1 MDDEQQIDAAGLAAL
16 ERFTD
21 ERGLPEQ
28 FGTVFL
34 QWYTG
39 VTAALA
45 KRAGASESPLLVGLS
60 GCQGSG
66 KSTLVDAMA
75 RVLADAHDV
84 ETTVL
89 SLDDFYLTKA
99 ERESLAQRVHPLF
112 ATRGVPG
119 THDLDLLRRT
129 VKALQNGDD
138 IALPVFDK
146 AADDRTTMVRRP
158 HGGAPTQIVLL
169 EGWCVGIP
177 PQPMEALEEP
187 INPTEVDLDPDRIW
201 RTAVN
206 RFLGEEYAALFA
218 EILNLDV
225 FTASTETL
233 NRKVEQEGI
242 SIDAPLSRLDYLDLL
257 MTHSIE
263 PRIAGWGL
271 VFVIDFLPE
280 QSALARL
287 IPRQENT
294 VAARFEAYYGG
305 LELANGYWEETQADV
320 LSARF
325 ADDNVKRGLR
335 GQEVISAD
343 TRLLHALEAGFPN
356 CSGVA
361 LGFDRLLMLTLG
373 QSSIAEVMPFGWDR
387 A

>member
-1 MDDEQQIDAAGLAAL
+1 MSDWRPTGDAEALRARAGLLAKIR
-16 ERFTD
+16 EFFS
-21 ERGLPEQ
+21 ERGVLEVDTPLLSQ
-28 FGTVFL
+28 FGVTDPNIELFTVALPNEQRFL
-34 QWYTG
+34 QSSPEYAMKRLLASGIGDIYQLGKAFRRGESGARHNPEFTLLEWYRTDTSHYELIRE
-39 VTAALA
+39 VAELVA
-45 KRAGASESPLLVGLS
+45 KV
-60 GCQGSG
+60 
-66 KSTLVDAMA
+66 
-75 RVLADAHDV
+75 
-84 ETTVL
+84 
-89 SLDDFYLTKA
+89 
-99 ERESLAQRVHPLF
+99 
-112 ATRGVPG
+112 
-119 THDLDLLRRT
+119 
-129 VKALQNGDD
+129 
-138 IALPVFDK
+138 LPVSSWQ
-146 AADDRTTMVRRP
+146 V
-158 HGGAPTQIVLL
+158 
-169 EGWCVGIP
+169 WS
-177 PQPMEALEEP
+177 
-187 INPTEVDLDPDRIW
+187 
-201 RTAVN
+201 
-206 RFLGEEYAALFA
+206 YAALFA

-263 PRIAGWGL
+263 PHIAGWGL

-287 IPRQENT
+287 ISRQDNT

-305 LELANGYWEETQADV
+305 LELANGYWEEAQADV

-325 ADDNVKRGLR
+325 ADDNAKRGLR

-343 TRLLHALEAGFPN
+343 TRLLHALEAGFPD

>member
-1 MDDEQQIDAAGLAAL
+1 MSDWRPTGDAEALRARAGLLAKIR
-16 ERFTD
+16 EFFS
-21 ERGLPEQ
+21 ERGVLEVDTPLLSQ
-28 FGTVFL
+28 FGVTDPNIELFTVALPNEQRFL
-34 QWYTG
+34 QSSPEYAMKRLLASGIGDIYQLGKAFRRGESGARHNPEFTLLEWYRTDTSHYELIRE
-39 VTAALA
+39 VAELVA
-45 KRAGASESPLLVGLS
+45 KV
-60 GCQGSG
+60 
-66 KSTLVDAMA
+66 
-75 RVLADAHDV
+75 
-84 ETTVL
+84 
-89 SLDDFYLTKA
+89 
-99 ERESLAQRVHPLF
+99 
-112 ATRGVPG
+112 
-119 THDLDLLRRT
+119 
-129 VKALQNGDD
+129 
-138 IALPVFDK
+138 LPVSSWQ
-146 AADDRTTMVRRP
+146 V
-158 HGGAPTQIVLL
+158 
-169 EGWCVGIP
+169 WS
-177 PQPMEALEEP
+177 
-187 INPTEVDLDPDRIW
+187 
-201 RTAVN
+201 
-206 RFLGEEYAALFA
+206 YAALFA

-263 PRIAGWGL
+263 PHIAGWGL

-287 IPRQENT
+287 ISRQDNT
-294 VAARFEAYYGG
+294 VAARFEAYFGG
-305 LELANGYWEETQADV
+305 LELANGYWEEAQADV

-325 ADDNVKRGLR
+325 ADDNAKRGLR

-343 TRLLHALEAGFPN
+343 TRLLHALEAGFPD

>member
-1 MDDEQQIDAAGLAAL
+1 MSDWRPTGDAEALRARAGLLAKIR
-16 ERFTD
+16 EFFS
-21 ERGLPEQ
+21 ERGVLEVDTPLLSQ
-28 FGTVFL
+28 FGVTDPNIELFTVALPNEQRFL
-34 QWYTG
+34 QSSPEYAMKRLLASGIGDIYQLGKAFRRGESGARHNPEFTLLEWYRTDTSHYELIRE
-39 VTAALA
+39 VAELVA
-45 KRAGASESPLLVGLS
+45 KV
-60 GCQGSG
+60 
-66 KSTLVDAMA
+66 
-75 RVLADAHDV
+75 
-84 ETTVL
+84 
-89 SLDDFYLTKA
+89 
-99 ERESLAQRVHPLF
+99 
-112 ATRGVPG
+112 
-119 THDLDLLRRT
+119 
-129 VKALQNGDD
+129 
-138 IALPVFDK
+138 LPVSSWQ
-146 AADDRTTMVRRP
+146 V
-158 HGGAPTQIVLL
+158 
-169 EGWCVGIP
+169 WS
-177 PQPMEALEEP
+177 
-187 INPTEVDLDPDRIW
+187 
-201 RTAVN
+201 
-206 RFLGEEYAALFA
+206 YAGLFA

-263 PRIAGWGL
+263 PHIAGWGL

-287 IPRQENT
+287 ISRQDNT
-294 VAARFEAYYGG
+294 VAARFEAYFGG
-305 LELANGYWEETQADV
+305 LELANGYWEEAQADV

-343 TRLLHALEAGFPN
+343 TRLLDALEAGFPD

>member
-1 MDDEQQIDAAGLAAL
+1 MSDWRPTGDAEALRARAGLLAKIR
-16 ERFTD
+16 EFFS
-21 ERGLPEQ
+21 ERGVLEVDTPLLSQ
-28 FGTVFL
+28 FGVTDPNIELFTVALPNEQRFL
-34 QWYTG
+34 QSSPEYAMKRLLASGIGDIYQLGKAFRRGESGARHNPEFTLLEWYRTDTSHYELIRE
-39 VTAALA
+39 VAELVA
-45 KRAGASESPLLVGLS
+45 KV
-60 GCQGSG
+60 
-66 KSTLVDAMA
+66 
-75 RVLADAHDV
+75 
-84 ETTVL
+84 
-89 SLDDFYLTKA
+89 
-99 ERESLAQRVHPLF
+99 
-112 ATRGVPG
+112 
-119 THDLDLLRRT
+119 
-129 VKALQNGDD
+129 
-138 IALPVFDK
+138 LPVSSWQ
-146 AADDRTTMVRRP
+146 V
-158 HGGAPTQIVLL
+158 
-169 EGWCVGIP
+169 WS
-177 PQPMEALEEP
+177 
-187 INPTEVDLDPDRIW
+187 
-201 RTAVN
+201 
-206 RFLGEEYAALFA
+206 YAALFA

-263 PRIAGWGL
+263 PHIAGWGL
-271 VFVIDFLPE
+271 VFVLDFLPE

-287 IPRQENT
+287 ISRQDNT

-305 LELANGYWEETQADV
+305 LELANGYWEEAQADV

-325 ADDNVKRGLR
+325 ADDNAKRGLR

-343 TRLLHALEAGFPN
+343 TRLLHALEAGFPD